1 MDIQMK
7 KYEDNFAE
15 AVMAGKLSHNGKDR
29 RGRRGWV
36 QEGGKNGWTEEEND
50 AWVSGKVLV

>member
-1 MDIQMK
+1 MHSIVIKHIQKTDRQKWTLMDIQMK

-36 QEGGKNGWTEEEND
+36 
-50 AWVSGKVLV
+50 